1 VSEDGRTRGPA
12 PSGEDPTAPAL
23 EIHEEPAD
31 GPAAR
36 TLFAEYMAL
45 VAERLGEPYDDRD
58 DIFATPEAFSGP
70 GAAWLVL
77 YEGGEPVGCGGVR
90 PLGDAV
96 AEIKRMFVAAQAR
109 GRGHGRRL
117 LAELERRA
125 AAAGHRRIRL
135 LTTEVLHEARA
146 LYAAAGYRVV
156 DSPMEGTRQDY
167 WMEKELPP
175 PGS

>member
-1 VSEDGRTRGPA
+1 MIELRDE
-12 PSGEDPTAPAL
+12 PS
-23 EIHEEPAD
+23 D

-36 TLFAEYMAL
+36 KLFAEYMVL

-58 DIFATPEAFSGP
+58 DIFATPGAFSGP

-77 YEGGEPVGCGGVR
+77 YDGGDPVGCGGLR
-90 PLGDAV
+90 PLGDGTG
-96 AEIKRMFVAAQAR
+96 EIKRMFVSAHAR

-117 LAELERRA
+117 LDELERRA
-125 AAAGHRRIRL
+125 ATTGHRRIRL
-135 LTTEVLHEARA
+135 LTTEVLAEARA

-156 DSPMEGTRQDY
+156 DTPREGGRQDY

>member
-1 VSEDGRTRGPA
+1 M
-12 PSGEDPTAPAL
+12 APAL

-36 TLFAEYMAL
+36 ALFSEYMAL

-58 DIFATPEAFSGP
+58 DIFATPDAFSGP

-77 YEGGEPVGCGGVR
+77 YDEGEAAGCGGLR
-90 PLGDAV
+90 PLGGDI
-96 AEIKRMFVAAQAR
+96 AEIKRMFVTARAR
-109 GRGHGRRL
+109 GRGYGRLL
-117 LAELERRA
+117 LAELEHRA

-135 LTTEVLHEARA
+135 LTTEVLHEARS

-156 DSPMEGTRQDY
+156 ERPTEGTRQDY

-175 PGS
+175 SGS

>member
-1 VSEDGRTRGPA
+1 VTSPEPPA
-12 PSGEDPTAPAL
+12 GVELRDEPS
-23 EIHEEPAD
+23 D

-36 TLFAEYMAL
+36 ALFAEYMAL

-70 GAAWLVL
+70 GAAFLVL
-77 YEGGEPVGCGGVR
+77 YDGGSPAGCGALR
-90 PLGDAV
+90 PLGEGTG
-96 AEIKRMFVAAQAR
+96 EIKRMFVSASGR

-117 LAELERRA
+117 LEALERRA

-135 LTTEVLHEARA
+135 FTTDVLHEARG

-156 DSPMEGTRQDY
+156 DTPREGTRQDY

-175 PGS
+175 PS